1 MTLVSISTIQELAI
15 PLPTVELL
23 FLFVAGFSGGVINSI
38 AGGGSFITFPALLFV
53 GVPPITANATN
64 TYASCAGYMSGA
76 FAFRRDLLAHRSVL
90 PRILFISFC
99 GGILGA
105 WLLLQTS
112 ETLFTEAI
120 PWLLLLAT
128 TLFVFGAQINS
139 IFKRWA
145 GTHRHASIA
154 GAAMMAFLL
163 LGICTYGGFFNAGLG
178 IIALSYLTLAGY
190 TDINA
195 MNGLKLLISS
205 TVSIVAIALFIHDGV
220 IAWYAGTVLLL
231 GTLAGGYF
239 SARLSRRLPQH
250 MVRRFV
256 IFASCIITVFFFYDT
271 YWLG

>member
-1 MTLVSISTIQELAI
+1 LSIA
-15 PLPTVELL
+15 ELL
-23 FLFVAGFSGGVINSI
+23 FLFVAGFAGGVINSI

-53 GVPPITANATN
+53 GVPPIMANATN

-76 FAFRRDLLAHRSVL
+76 FAFRRDLLAHRSAL
-90 PRILFISFC
+90 PKIMLISFS

-112 ETLFTEAI
+112 ETVFTEAI

-128 TLFVFGAQINS
+128 ALFVFGARLNS
-139 IFKRWA
+139 LFKIWA
-145 GTHRHASIA
+145 GSHRHASIA
-154 GAAMMAFLL
+154 GAAMMTLLL

-205 TVSIVAIALFIHDGV
+205 TVSIVAIALFVHDGV
-220 IAWYAGTVLLL
+220 IVWYAGTVLLL

-250 MVRRFV
+250 LVRGFV
-256 IFASCIITVFFFYDT
+256 IFASCVITVYFFYDT
-271 YWLG
+271 YFSG